1 MNEVKKDMEFEGE
14 VIRTSGREI
23 IIGLGGE
30 PLLGQNTKE
39 FIDSRKRRSDDLFE
53 EVDRR
58 CKTLL
63 ECMEAL
69 ERCPEDRRVIVCP
82 MVNEVWAIRETMGR
96 IKKELRR

>member
-1 MNEVKKDMEFEGE
+1 MNKVKKDKESEGE
-14 VIRTSGREI
+14 VIRTTGRQI
-23 IIGLGGE
+23 IIGPGGE
-30 PLLGQNTKE
+30 PLPGQNTKE
-39 FIDSRKRRSDDLFE
+39 FRDSRRRRTDDLFE

-58 CKTLL
+58 CRTLL

-96 IKKELRR
+96 IKKELR